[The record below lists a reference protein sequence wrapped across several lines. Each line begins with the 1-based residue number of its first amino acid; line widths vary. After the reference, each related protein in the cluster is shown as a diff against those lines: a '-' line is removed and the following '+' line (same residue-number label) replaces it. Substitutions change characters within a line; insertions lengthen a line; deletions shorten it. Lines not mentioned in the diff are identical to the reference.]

1 MVQSFTKQYKVRQI
15 LNSSLVFSPECIAFN
30 QSALHHFL
38 QESEL
43 YAIFW
48 QLDKINFLQQGERS
62 YQT

>member
-43 YAIFW
+43 YA
-48 QLDKINFLQQGERS
+48 NF
-62 YQT
+62 